1 MQVLEVFIGRSHFRA
16 VSASADTARNRS
28 INNLPFFTRQ
38 KMEDR
43 YMSNSNETFNAQ
55 AEVRQIRARRAE
67 ARRRLYRKS
76 RLDRYRAELVAMKQV
91 GASCADLVEWL
102 RINHRCRIN
111 RSTVDRYLRKLP
123 ELSGE
128 DHRSRGRI
136 DSTLNQ
142 S

>member
-1 MQVLEVFIGRSHFRA
+1 M
-16 VSASADTARNRS
+16 N
-28 INNLPFFTRQ
+28 
-38 KMEDR
+38 
-43 YMSNSNETFNAQ
+43 NSNETFNAQ
-55 AEVRQIRARRAE
+55 AEVKRIRARRAE

-111 RSTVDRYLRKLP
+111 RSTVDRYLKKLP
-123 ELSGE
+123 ELSGV
-128 DHRSRGRI
+128 DHKSKELRKRARDRI